1 MVKWN
6 CNLVNAFPNP
16 YLENIHQPALPST
29 IPQEPFPFFRL
40 PSELRNRIYALVLF
54 TSTPHSNIYNPC
66 TSLLLASSRLHTE
79 ASYLLYSSTTF
90 RIFPLQDFKPLPT
103 VRDLPPYYRRLVT
116 TIELVLGPSWTSPPK
131 SWKVNKSMV
140 RVLGSMAS
148 VQTLM
153 VFVEVDPSH
162 PVFAEFRISHGFYTE
177 FCGGL
182 LRDVLKAMPGLKVVQ
197 ISGRPSVQMDGPLVS
212 RLQREVEA
220 QGRMLK
226 LGDTQRRVSAEDSTS
241 EVALA
246 VRKAVSEHS
255 IWSAEAA
262 EQCPR
267 EVEHPADALN
277 DRRAR
282 IPPDGADRPW

>member
-6 CNLVNAFPNP
+6 YNLVNAFPNP
-16 YLENIHQPALPST
+16 YLDNVYQPAPPST
-29 IPQEPFPFFRL
+29 TPQEPFPFFRL

-54 TSTPHSNIYNPC
+54 TSTPYTNIYNPC
-66 TSLLLASSRLHTE
+66 TSLLLASSRLHAE
-79 ASYLLYSSTTF
+79 ASYLLYSSTAF

-116 TIELVLGPSWTSPPK
+116 TIELVLGPSWTAPPK
-131 SWKVNKSMV
+131 SWRVNKSMV

-162 PVFAEFRISHGFYTE
+162 PVFAKFRISHGFYTE

-182 LRDVLKAMPGLKVVQ
+182 LRDVLKAMPRLKVVQ
-197 ISGRPSVQMDGPLVS
+197 IAGRPSVQMDGPLVS

-220 QGRMLK
+220 QGRILK
-226 LGDTQRRVSAEDSTS
+226 WGDMQRRVSVEDKTS

-246 VRKAVSEHS
+246 EKTAVSEHS
-255 IWSAEAA
+255 IRSTGPTETM
-262 EQCPR
+262 PNG
-267 EVEHPADALN
+267 D
-277 DRRAR
+277 
-282 IPPDGADRPW
+282 